1 MALRV
6 AINGFGRIGRAF
18 LRIAWDRPDIEIV
31 QVNDLAGPDQ
41 LAYLLEF
48 DSLHRRWNRK
58 VEAVDGGFDIGGV
71 FVAASAEPDP
81 RKLPWGDKGVDVVL
95 ESTGLFTARAKA
107 QMHLEAG
114 ARRVIISAPAKDED
128 ITIAI
133 GVNEHMLDPE
143 KHRIISN
150 ASCTTNCLAP
160 VARVLDEAFGLETGL
175 MTTIHSYTM
184 DQNLL
189 DAPHRKGDFRR
200 ARAAALNMVP
210 TTTGA
215 AKAVGLVLPHLKGRL
230 NGLSIR
236 VPTPNVSVVDL
247 VFTTRDPITVAS
259 VNAALTE
266 AAAGRLKGILGV
278 TTEPWV
284 SSDYL
289 GTSLSS
295 VADLSWTYVA
305 GDRTGKVLAWYDNE
319 WGYATRLVDLARLV
333 GGLERR

>member
-18 LRIAWDRPDIEIV
+18 LRIAWGHPDVEIV
-31 QVNDLAGPDQ
+31 HVNDLTSAEQ
-41 LAYLLEF
+41 LAHLLEY
-48 DSLHRRWNRK
+48 DSLHRRWNLPVRA
-58 VEAVDGGFDIGGV
+58 VEGGFDIDGRI
-71 FVAASAEPDP
+71 VAVGAEPDP
-81 RKLPWGDKGVDVVL
+81 SKLPWGEKGVDVVL

-107 QMHLEAG
+107 QLHLEAG

-128 ITIAI
+128 ITVAI
-133 GVNEHMLDPE
+133 GVNEHLLDPG

-160 VARVLDEAFGLETGL
+160 VAKVLDEVFGIETGL

-230 NGLSIR
+230 NGMSIR
-236 VPTPNVSVVDL
+236 VPTPNVSLVDL
-247 VFTTRDPITVAS
+247 VFTSRAPMTVEA

-266 AAAGRLKGILGV
+266 AANGRLEGILGV

-284 SSDYL
+284 SSDFV

-295 VADLSWTYVA
+295 VADLSWTYVV
-305 GDRTGKVLAWYDNE
+305 GERTAKVLAWYDNE
-319 WGYATRLVDLARLV
+319 WGYATRLVDLARLL
-333 GGLERR
+333 GRLEQR

>member
-1 MALRV
+1 MSLRI

-18 LRIAWDRPDIEIV
+18 LRIAWDHPDVEIV

-48 DSLHRRWNRK
+48 DSVHRRWDRTVK
-58 VEAVDGGFDIGGV
+58 VVDGGFDIGGR

-81 RKLPWGDKGVDVVL
+81 RKLPWGEKGVDVVL

-107 QMHLEAG
+107 EMHLEAG

-128 ITIAI
+128 ITVVL
-133 GVNEHMLDPE
+133 GVNDHMLDLE
-143 KHRIISN
+143 KHRIVSN

-160 VARVLDEAFGLETGL
+160 VASVLDQTFGIDTGL

-210 TTTGA
+210 TSTGA
-215 AKAVGLVLPHLKGRL
+215 AKAIGLVMPHLKGRL

-247 VFTTRDPITVAS
+247 VFTTRDPITVES
-259 VNAALTE
+259 VNAALTD
-266 AAAGRLKGILGV
+266 AANGRLKGILGV
-278 TTEPWV
+278 TKEPWV
-284 SSDYL
+284 SSDFQ
-289 GTSLSS
+289 GNSLSS
-295 VADLSWTYVA
+295 VADLSWTFVS
-305 GDRTGKVLAWYDNE
+305 GERTGKVLAWYDNE
-319 WGYATRLVDLARLV
+319 WGYSSRLVDLARLL

>member
-18 LRIAWDRPDIEIV
+18 LRIAWEHPDVEIV
-31 QVNDLAGPDQ
+31 QVNDLVGLDQ
-41 LAYLLEF
+41 LAHLLEF
-48 DSLHRRWNRK
+48 DSLHGRWNHGVK
-58 VEAVDGGFDIGGV
+58 AADGGLDIGGR

-81 RKLPWGDKGVDVVL
+81 RKLPWGEKGVDVVL
-95 ESTGLFTARAKA
+95 ECTGLFTARAKA

-114 ARRVIISAPAKDED
+114 AKRVVISAPAKDED
-128 ITIAI
+128 ITVVI
-133 GVNEHMLDPE
+133 GVNEHMLDLE
-143 KHRIISN
+143 KHRVISN

-160 VARVLDEAFGLETGL
+160 VASVLDETFGIETGL

-189 DAPHRKGDFRR
+189 DAPHRKGDLRR

-210 TTTGA
+210 TSTGA
-215 AKAVGLVLPHLKGRL
+215 AKAIGLVMPHLKGRL
-230 NGLSIR
+230 NGFAMR

-247 VFTTRDPITVAS
+247 VFTSREPLS
-259 VNAALTE
+259 VESINAALTD
-266 AAAGRLKGILGV
+266 AANGRLKGILGV
-278 TTEPWV
+278 TKEPWV
-284 SSDYL
+284 SSDFQ

-305 GDRTGKVLAWYDNE
+305 GERTGKVLAWYDNE
-319 WGYATRLVDLARLV
+319 WGYSTRLVDLARLL